1 MEDFTVIQRTK
12 EDIDPSRYNTRVII
26 DSKFKK
32 TILKVQKFQKL
43 SEIAESNEDH
53 GENIHDHGI
62 GQNHS
67 LSPKIL
73 AYLPSGRPFSTQTDE
88 ITKEIIKEA
97 EYYITSSIENE
108 KIESANEI
116 KVFDHLV

>member
-43 SEIAESNEDH
+43 SEIAENND
-53 GENIHDHGI
+53 
-62 GQNHS
+62 GQNHLS
-67 LSPKIL
+67 SPKIL

>member
-1 MEDFTVIQRTK
+1 MEEFTVIQRRK
-12 EDIDPSRYNTRVII
+12 DAIDPLRFNTRVII

-43 SEIAESNEDH
+43 SEIAENKDH
-53 GENIHDHGI
+53 SENLH
-62 GQNHS
+62 GQNHLS
-67 LSPKIL
+67 SPKIL

-116 KVFDHLV
+116 KV